1 MAKYLDEQG
10 LGHLISKIK
19 SGTLK
24 AGKAGTADVA
34 QKVSASAIE
43 GIIPMENLPK
53 GAVEE
58 LYVVA
63 SEEARLGL
71 SKTQVQNG
79 DTVKV
84 TATSKM
90 YFVVDE
96 SKLGTTDAEDAF
108 EEYIVGT
115 ADKVGHQLKFTIGS
129 GSQQVYDGSAEKT
142 MNITP
147 ATIGGATAAQGQRAD
162 SAVQTIKINNVEQTK
177 GSGGVVNLPA
187 YPVVIDKAPG
197 ILLSEDFLVENGG
210 TVEPEAGDSVEEA
223 LENAFALLR
232 EKVDKV
238 SGKGLSTN
246 DYTTTEKQKLADI
259 ANGATANTGTV
270 TEVNVG
276 SGLKVTGGASGSKI
290 TAAGT
295 INVDTDTTPTQG
307 SSKMLTSGAIYDFLQ
322 NYLPKTQ
329 QATVDVLGL
338 IKLGSDTKQTVAAN
352 SPTATAGKTY
362 AVQVDAQGHAVVNV
376 PWANSTYSPASL
388 GFGKGTCTTAAAT
401 AAKAV
406 TLANYALVTGGIVA
420 VQFTYAVGASAT
432 LNINSKGPKPI
443 FFRGSAIAANVI
455 AAGDTATFIYDG
467 TNYHLL
473 AIDRPAISTAEID
486 DLISA

>member
-10 LGHLISKIK
+10 VAHLISKIK

-34 QKVSASAIE
+34 NKVSASAIE
-43 GIIPMENLPK
+43 GIIPMGNLPK

-63 SEEARLGL
+63 SDEVRLGL

-96 SKLGTTDAEDAF
+96 SKLGTADAEDAF

-115 ADKVGHQLKFTIGS
+115 ADKVGHKLKFTIGS
-129 GSQQVYDGSAEKT
+129 GSQQTYDGSAEKT
-142 MNITP
+142 MTITP
-147 ATIGGATAAQGQRAD
+147 ATIGGATSAQGQRAD
-162 SAVQTIKINNVEQTK
+162 SAVQTIKINDVEQEK
-177 GSGGVVNLPA
+177 GSGGVVNLPP
-187 YPVVIDKAPG
+187 YPTVINKAPG
-197 ILLSEDFLVENGG
+197 ILLSENFLVDNG
-210 TVEPEAGDSVEEA
+210 TVEPEAGDSVEKA

-232 EKVDKV
+232 NKQDSEA
-238 SGKGLSTN
+238 GKGLSAN
-246 DYTTTEKQKLADI
+246 DYTNTEKQKLAGI
-259 ANGATANTGTV
+259 AEGATANTGTV

-290 TAAGT
+290 TGAGT

-307 SSKMLTSGAIYDFLQ
+307 SSKMLTSGAICDFLQ

-432 LNINSKGPKPI
+432 LNINGKGPKPI